1 MKKRL
6 VSSILV
12 ILLGLTMPGLVLAQG
27 PTDPAEMEAFFDSE
41 IQPAMDEQHI
51 AGVTLVIVKDGEVF
65 FTKGYGYADVAAGIP
80 VDPETTLFRMG
91 SSSKLFAWTAV
102 MQLAEQGKVDM
113 DADVNTYLDF
123 EIPATYPDP
132 ITLKHLLAHT
142 AGFEDRNY
150 GTMARTPEDIVPLGE
165 WLSTHIPARVQP
177 VGEFTAYSNYGA
189 ALAGHIVAQ
198 VSGMSYEEYVTRE
211 IFQPLG
217 MTRTSAYQSLPAD
230 LAADMSQGYMY
241 MQGEYVPQ
249 PFEVFNISP
258 AGASSATATDVA
270 RFMIAH
276 LQDGQYDGARILETA
291 TAQQM
296 HSRLFAHDERINGMA
311 YGFMEMDMNGQHIIG
326 HGGDTTIFHTQLALL
341 PDEGIGF
348 FAACNNAACMGY
360 PTRLLKAF
368 MAHYYPE
375 TNTPTPTADYAD
387 RAALVEGT
395 YRYNRMSYTTA
406 EKIMSLTM
414 GDGFK
419 MQDDGTL
426 KLMSKGWTFVEVAPF
441 VFRQT
446 DGPYTL
452 IFRCDGQSPATH
464 AFLSN
469 TPYFALERPPAL
481 ANMGLQLAIAGLS
494 LVLLLSFLIGGLVNY
509 LVRRKRGKDAYPQLA
524 QIARQVLAG
533 AAGLSLL
540 FLLLF
545 ALAVPGDFMKTGQI
559 PLQGLSPIV
568 FVLMVLTALAA
579 SGFTFLVWKNGY
591 WGVFGRVHYT
601 AVVLATWAFVWFAQ
615 YWRMMRW

>member
-1 MKKRL
+1 
-6 VSSILV
+6 
-12 ILLGLTMPGLVLAQG
+12 
-27 PTDPAEMEAFFDSE
+27 
-41 IQPAMDEQHI
+41 
-51 AGVTLVIVKDGEVF
+51 
-65 FTKGYGYADVAAGIP
+65 
-80 VDPETTLFRMG
+80 
-91 SSSKLFAWTAV
+91 
-102 MQLAEQGKVDM
+102 
-113 DADVNTYLDF
+113 
-123 EIPATYPDP
+123 
-132 ITLKHLLAHT
+132 
-142 AGFEDRNY
+142 
-150 GTMARTPEDIVPLGE
+150 
-165 WLSTHIPARVQP
+165 
-177 VGEFTAYSNYGA
+177 
-189 ALAGHIVAQ
+189 
-198 VSGMSYEEYVTRE
+198 VTRY

-217 MTRTSAYQSLPAD
+217 MKHTSAYQPLPAD
-230 LAADMSQGYMY
+230 LAADMAQGYIY
-241 MQGEYVPQ
+241 TQGEYVAQ

-276 LQDGQYDGARILETA
+276 LQNGQYNGAQILETA

-296 HSRLFAHDERINGMA
+296 HSRLFTHDERINGMA

-341 PDEGIGF
+341 PEQGIGF

-375 TNTPTPTADYAD
+375 TNIPSPTTDYAD

-395 YRYNRMSYTTA
+395 YRLNRMSYTTA

-414 GDGFK
+414 GYGFK

-426 KLMSKGWTFVEVAPF
+426 KMMGTGWTFVEVAPF

-469 TPYFALERPPAL
+469 MPYLALERPPAL
-481 ANMGLQLAIAGLS
+481 ANMGLQALIAGLS
-494 LVLLLSFLIGGLVNY
+494 LVLFLSFLIGGLVNT
-509 LVRRKRGKDAYPQLA
+509 LVRRKRGKDAHPQLA
-524 QIARQVLAG
+524 QIARGVLAG

-545 ALAVPGDFMKTGQI
+545 AMAVPGDFMKTGQI

-601 AVVLATWAFVWFAQ
+601 AVVLATWTFIWFAQ
-615 YWRMMRW
+615 YWHMMRW